1 MDEDEADVVVESL
14 RERFI
19 EDAEKWLLDLDFF
32 KKTMSA
38 PAIAALSEQMNE
50 CLVLPQSDTVA
61 TQMKT
66 MSAAEN
72 SSSLHDQLLA
82 VIASDC
88 ANPQRTLTQSEEC
101 NALPSDHFTDDIKP
115 TDSISNTCSKNSGK
129 RSSSSGSRSGRS
141 STSSARLQVEAEM
154 AALLARQQMLQRK
167 HEVEEEEE
175 RLRKKKEQIDLQTKI
190 AVSMAKV
197 NVYRAAISEPSVHL
211 EMSESR
217 KKSDKMSSSNVIA
230 TASVQAN
237 APVES
242 RSVSNSTRDVD
253 VRSTQPHSVQQ
264 PSSSSITPFQLSA
277 SFSGQQFSNRGGN
290 MVRLMERQNEIAV
303 MLVQQCNTS
312 LLPHRDILP
321 FDGDPLQYQS
331 FIRSFEEVVEK
342 RANNYGDCFYF
353 LEHYTRGQPRELVRS
368 CQHMASTQGYLR
380 AKALLKEHFGNE
392 LKILSAYMDKVL
404 SWKAIRPEDTR
415 ALQDYHLF
423 LRACCNAMDDV
434 RYMKELNLATNM
446 QTILSK
452 LPFKLRDKW
461 RAVACELQEKRNT
474 QAVFKDI
481 VDFVEKQVKIA
492 TDPVFGNILEAPLS
506 VNRNA
511 YRSKMKGNSFATTV
525 TVTDLEVAGLDQT
538 HYCYLPEVYTQ
549 KSMPVSKAN
558 IPTQS
563 DLVRW
568 PYLNHVTLPL
578 IEAGVELLIGAN
590 VPEALE
596 PWQVVRG
603 QRNGPYAVKTILGST
618 VNGPLKGMEKDGT
631 FCNDQPQVTVNR
643 ISVSRLDELWKQQF
657 RTDFPETAQDE
668 LVAMSKED
676 IQFMDMVSQSVKLRD
691 GHYCIGLPLR
701 RKDVVLPNNL
711 IVAEQRAL
719 NLQRKFWKDSAF
731 HVDYTAFM
739 KDVISKGYAEKGPDL
754 TSTLIGVLTRFRME
768 PVALMADI
776 ESMFYQVKV
785 PAEDSDLLRFLW
797 WSKGDLS
804 KDLEEFRM
812 LYKELKAM
820 CAKGGFHLTKWMS
833 NSRVVLNVIPEEDR
847 VKEVKNLD
855 LNHDMLPVERV
866 LGVQWCAESDT
877 FKFKIVVKERS
888 FTRRG
893 ILSVISAIYDPL
905 GFLAPVVLSAKRILQ
920 DLCREGVGWDSA
932 IPIKYVQRWTNWLED
947 LHGLEKFEMKRC
959 LKPVEFGEITVAHL
973 HHFLDASEEGYG
985 VVSYLLLHNGRNMVH
1000 SAFLMGKARVA
1011 PVKSITIPRMEL
1023 TAAALASRMDQLW
1036 KRDLKM
1042 KLQDSL
1048 FWTDSTAV
1056 LKYIQH
1062 ESSRFKCFVAN
1073 RVSEILKASKA
1084 TQWRHT
1090 NSANN
1095 PADFASRGLKVDLL
1109 LKEQMWTSGPPFL
1122 TRPPEE
1128 WPSSPINLGK
1138 SLVQDP
1144 EIKQEVVVNTLLVQT
1159 PEGRGTVTRLVNYYS
1174 SWTHLKKAVAWI
1186 LRLKKILLSLSK
1198 RRKHLRESLVCSE
1211 PNQSLEDTINESM
1224 RKFRSSIRD
1233 SYLSVD
1239 ELEESEMAIIRFSQK
1254 MRFPE
1259 ELISSQR
1266 GEIVKRSSPLYR
1278 LNPTLDAGVIRM
1290 YGRLDNAV
1298 MPEEPKHPV
1307 ILAKDLYVSELL
1319 IRHIHEEVGHS
1330 GRNYMLAR
1338 LRQKYWIPGASSAIR
1353 RVLSRCVICKRLQGT
1368 AGCQQMANLPLS
1380 RVLPDEP
1387 PFTRVGV
1394 DCFGPFEIK
1403 RGR

>member
-1 MDEDEADVVVESL
+1 
-14 RERFI
+14 
-19 EDAEKWLLDLDFF
+19 
-32 KKTMSA
+32 
-38 PAIAALSEQMNE
+38 
-50 CLVLPQSDTVA
+50 
-61 TQMKT
+61 
-66 MSAAEN
+66 
-72 SSSLHDQLLA
+72 
-82 VIASDC
+82 
-88 ANPQRTLTQSEEC
+88 
-101 NALPSDHFTDDIKP
+101 
-115 TDSISNTCSKNSGK
+115 
-129 RSSSSGSRSGRS
+129 
-141 STSSARLQVEAEM
+141 
-154 AALLARQQMLQRK
+154 
-167 HEVEEEEE
+167 
-175 RLRKKKEQIDLQTKI
+175 
-190 AVSMAKV
+190 
-197 NVYRAAISEPSVHL
+197 
-211 EMSESR
+211 
-217 KKSDKMSSSNVIA
+217 
-230 TASVQAN
+230 
-237 APVES
+237 
-242 RSVSNSTRDVD
+242 
-253 VRSTQPHSVQQ
+253 
-264 PSSSSITPFQLSA
+264 
-277 SFSGQQFSNRGGN
+277 
-290 MVRLMERQNEIAV
+290 
-303 MLVQQCNTS
+303 
-312 LLPHRDILP
+312 
-321 FDGDPLQYQS
+321 
-331 FIRSFEEVVEK
+331 
-342 RANNYGDCFYF
+342 
-353 LEHYTRGQPRELVRS
+353 
-368 CQHMASTQGYLR
+368 
-380 AKALLKEHFGNE
+380 
-392 LKILSAYMDKVL
+392 
-404 SWKAIRPEDTR
+404 
-415 ALQDYHLF
+415 
-423 LRACCNAMDDV
+423 
-434 RYMKELNLATNM
+434 
-446 QTILSK
+446 
-452 LPFKLRDKW
+452 
-461 RAVACELQEKRNT
+461 
-474 QAVFKDI
+474 
-481 VDFVEKQVKIA
+481 
-492 TDPVFGNILEAPLS
+492 
-506 VNRNA
+506 
-511 YRSKMKGNSFATTV
+511 
-525 TVTDLEVAGLDQT
+525 
-538 HYCYLPEVYTQ
+538 
-549 KSMPVSKAN
+549 
-558 IPTQS
+558 
-563 DLVRW
+563 
-568 PYLNHVTLPL
+568 
-578 IEAGVELLIGAN
+578 ELLIGAN

-603 QRNGPYAVKTILGST
+603 QRNGPYAVKTILGWT

-643 ISVSRLDELWKQQF
+643 ISVSKLDELWKQQF

-691 GHYCIGLPLR
+691 GHYCIGLPVR
-701 RKDVVLPNNL
+701 RKDVVLPNNR
-711 IVAEQRAL
+711 IVSEQRAL

-739 KDVISKGYAEKGPDL
+739 EDVISKGYAEKVPEKELKRHDGRVWYIPHHGVYHPKKKKIRVVFACSASFQGESLNGHLLQGPDL
-754 TSTLIGVLTRFRME
+754 TSTLIGALTRFRME

-797 WSKGDLS
+797 WSKGDMS

-812 LYKELKAM
+812 VVHLFGASSSPSCSNYALKKCADDHGGMFNQRTVEVVQNHFYVDDCLFSVPMESDAIQLYKELKAM

-877 FKFKIVVKERS
+877 FKFKIVVKERP

-973 HHFLDASEEGYG
+973 HHFSDASEEGYG

-1000 SAFLMGKARVA
+1000 SGFLMGKARVA

-1023 TAAALASRMDQLW
+1023 TAATLASRMDQLW

-1042 KLQDSL
+1042 KLQDSV

-1056 LKYIQH
+1056 LKYIQN

-1073 RVSEILKASKA
+1073 RVSEILKASKT

-1159 PEGRGTVTRLVNYYS
+1159 LEGCGTVTRLVNYYS
-1174 SWTHLKKAVAWI
+1174 SWTRLKKAVAWI

-1224 RKFRSSIRD
+1224 CKFRSSIRD
-1233 SYLSVD
+1233 GYPSVD
-1239 ELEESEMAIIRFSQK
+1239 E
-1254 MRFPE
+1254 
-1259 ELISSQR
+1259 
-1266 GEIVKRSSPLYR
+1266 
-1278 LNPTLDAGVIRM
+1278 
-1290 YGRLDNAV
+1290 
-1298 MPEEPKHPV
+1298 
-1307 ILAKDLYVSELL
+1307 
-1319 IRHIHEEVGHS
+1319 
-1330 GRNYMLAR
+1330 
-1338 LRQKYWIPGASSAIR
+1338 
-1353 RVLSRCVICKRLQGT
+1353 
-1368 AGCQQMANLPLS
+1368 
-1380 RVLPDEP
+1380 
-1387 PFTRVGV
+1387 
-1394 DCFGPFEIK
+1394 
-1403 RGR
+1403 

>member
-14 RERFI
+14 RERKLTAKAWELKVESLQRDRKSKVNKIKNLIGSMKDLMQNGENASKVYSLLKTLKLLRDDVTSLHESVIPLLPVEEQTKQNEWYGSVSRFNKGFI
-19 EDAEKWLLDLDFF
+19 EDVEKWLLDLEFF

-72 SSSLHDQLLA
+72 SSSLHDQLPA

-88 ANPQRTLTQSEEC
+88 ANPKRTLTQSEEC

-211 EMSESR
+211 EKSESR
-217 KKSDKMSSSNVIA
+217 KKSDQMSSSNVMA

-277 SFSGQQFSNRGGN
+277 SFSGQQFSNRGGDVPVLRQSLSDDEQGN
-290 MVRLMERQNEIAV
+290 MVRLMERQNEIAA

-368 CQHMASTQGYLR
+368 CQHMASTQGYLK
-380 AKALLKEHFGNE
+380 AKALLKAHFGNE
-392 LKILSAYMDKVL
+392 LKISSAYMDKVL
-404 SWKAIRPEDTR
+404 SWKAIRSEDTR

-434 RYMKELNLATNM
+434 CYMKELNLATNM

-511 YRSKMKGNSFATTV
+511 YRSKMKGSSFSTTV
-525 TVTDLEVAGLDQT
+525 TVTGTEDAKEINKQSVACLCCGDEHFLNSCTVLAKRSHKEKLEFLKKQKVCFGCLGIGHISRDCKKRITCRVCGFKHPSILHVFRQDKTVEPKQAIGNALISVQSNSLTGAGGDACALSILPVCVKAKNGTKIVETYAFLDPGSSSTFCTESLMEKLNLSGKKLNILLKTMNQDKLTSSYVLKDLEVAGLDQT

-563 DLVRW
+563 DLARW

-603 QRNGPYAVKTILGST
+603 QRNGPYAVKTILGWT

-631 FCNDQPQVTVNR
+631 FCNDLPQVTVNR
-643 ISVSRLDELWKQQF
+643 ISVSKLDELWKQQF

-691 GHYCIGLPLR
+691 
-701 RKDVVLPNNL
+701 
-711 IVAEQRAL
+711 
-719 NLQRKFWKDSAF
+719 
-731 HVDYTAFM
+731 DYTAFM
-739 KDVISKGYAEKGPDL
+739 EDVISKGYAEKVPERELKRHDGRVWYIPHHGVYHPKKKKIRVVFDCSASFQGESLNGHLLQGPDL

-812 LYKELKAM
+812 VVHLFGASSSPRCSNYALKKCADDHGAMFNQRTVEVVQNHFYVDDCLFSVPTESDAIQLYKELKAM

-877 FKFKIVVKERS
+877 FKFKIVVKERP

-920 DLCREGVGWDSA
+920 DLCREGQCMPVRNF
-932 IPIKYVQRWTNWLED
+932 VRLE
-947 LHGLEKFEMKRC
+947 
-959 LKPVEFGEITVAHL
+959 A
-973 HHFLDASEEGYG
+973 
-985 VVSYLLLHNGRNMVH
+985 
-1000 SAFLMGKARVA
+1000 A
-1011 PVKSITIPRMEL
+1011 PTPCDCQVWH
-1023 TAAALASRMDQLW
+1023 Q
-1036 KRDLKM
+1036 
-1042 KLQDSL
+1042 
-1048 FWTDSTAV
+1048 STA
-1056 LKYIQH
+1056 IAIREQ
-1062 ESSRFKCFVAN
+1062 
-1073 RVSEILKASKA
+1073 
-1084 TQWRHT
+1084 
-1090 NSANN
+1090 
-1095 PADFASRGLKVDLL
+1095 PADSVG
-1109 LKEQMWTSGPPFL
+1109 
-1122 TRPPEE
+1122 
-1128 WPSSPINLGK
+1128 
-1138 SLVQDP
+1138 
-1144 EIKQEVVVNTLLVQT
+1144 
-1159 PEGRGTVTRLVNYYS
+1159 
-1174 SWTHLKKAVAWI
+1174 AVF
-1186 LRLKKILLSLSK
+1186 
-1198 RRKHLRESLVCSE
+1198 SE
-1211 PNQSLEDTINESM
+1211 
-1224 RKFRSSIRD
+1224 
-1233 SYLSVD
+1233 
-1239 ELEESEMAIIRFSQK
+1239 
-1254 MRFPE
+1254 
-1259 ELISSQR
+1259 
-1266 GEIVKRSSPLYR
+1266 
-1278 LNPTLDAGVIRM
+1278 
-1290 YGRLDNAV
+1290 
-1298 MPEEPKHPV
+1298 
-1307 ILAKDLYVSELL
+1307 
-1319 IRHIHEEVGHS
+1319 
-1330 GRNYMLAR
+1330 
-1338 LRQKYWIPGASSAIR
+1338 
-1353 RVLSRCVICKRLQGT
+1353 RLQE
-1368 AGCQQMANLPLS
+1368 L
-1380 RVLPDEP
+1380 
-1387 PFTRVGV
+1387 
-1394 DCFGPFEIK
+1394 
-1403 RGR
+1403 